1 MVEVTRDLLRGR
13 AEHNEKMLSNLE
25 ECSLHQQ
32 NLRSMQGIQ
41 EYSRHLKILLMQNN
55 LIEKIE
61 SCTKFKELEYLNLA
75 VNSVPRIEG
84 LRRCESLR
92 KLDMTLNFLDLEDLK
107 SSCEEL
113 EWNPVISELYLM
125 GNPCLDWPDAP
136 TYIIAKVD
144 SINRLDGTDITK
156 SMRLAAKNKLEAME
170 KDLEIESKKK
180 KDTKEWEK
188 KEGLFKEGMY
198 TRETRW

>member
-1 MVEVTRDLLRGR
+1 M
-13 AEHNEKMLSNLE
+13 
-25 ECSLHQQ
+25 
-32 NLRSMQGIQ
+32 
-41 EYSRHLKILLMQNN
+41 
-55 LIEKIE
+55 
-61 SCTKFKELEYLNLA
+61 
-75 VNSVPRIEG
+75 PRIEG

-125 GNPCLDWPDAP
+125 GNPCLDWADAND
-136 TYIIAKVD
+136 YIIAKVD
-144 SINRLDGTDITK
+144 TINRLDGNEITK

-170 KDLEIESKKK
+170 KELEIEAKKK

-188 KEGLFKEGMY
+188 KEGIFKEGMY